1 MELYLKLKDERTN
14 RKIDCFTPQ
23 MNTQNMDDK
32 KIKVPI
38 MRDMSTV
45 LKKMNEEGY
54 TANFKVNEEG
64 LECLDTN
71 KVYAADELL
80 VVNFYRSEGI
90 SDPDDNSILYAIEA
104 TDGTK
109 GTLMDAYGAYS
120 DPMIEKFMK
129 QVKIEDKE

>member
-1 MELYLKLKDERTN
+1 
-14 RKIDCFTPQ
+14 
-23 MNTQNMDDK
+23 MNTQNTNDK

-54 TANFKVNEEG
+54 TANFRVTEEG
-64 LECLDTN
+64 LECVDTN
-71 KVYAADELL
+71 KVYKAGDLL
-80 VVNFYRSEGI
+80 VVNFYRFEGI

-104 TDGTK
+104 TDGTR

-129 QVKIEDKE
+129 QVKIEEKE

>member
-1 MELYLKLKDERTN
+1 
-14 RKIDCFTPQ
+14 
-23 MNTQNMDDK
+23 MNAEKMNDP

-38 MRDMSTV
+38 MRDMTTV
-45 LKKMNEEGY
+45 LKTMSEQGF
-54 TANFKVNEEG
+54 TANFKVTEQG

-71 KVYAADELL
+71 KVYQPDDLL
-80 VVNFYRSEGI
+80 VVNFYRFEGI

-120 DPMIEKFMK
+120 DPMIERFMK
-129 QVKIEDKE
+129 QVKIEEKE